1 MRRVRAE
8 MGSEAIILHTRKI
21 KQKGLK
27 GLFAKPLV
35 EVVAAVEERATLREN
50 HREQEDIQK
59 TLAFELRERQNK
71 VQREQQQKE
80 ISDLKAQMS
89 QLTDMM
95 QNVIISV
102 DQQRRS
108 QSQQGAELLQKV
120 QQNDPPKPAK
130 PIRHHYFERLIDQQ
144 VDSALVDQLQTAV
157 NDQTAGEQLSDDTI
171 KQNLQAAIRNL
182 LGEPYKIDQL
192 TSQRRICFFVG
203 PTGVGKTTTLA
214 KIAAKLALVDNKK
227 VGLVT
232 ADTYR
237 IAAVDQLKTYSEILS
252 IPIDVIY
259 DPKEMTSVLKKHQDK
274 DYILVDTAGRNHKD
288 TDLHRDLQQIL
299 EQVEQADVFL
309 VMSLTSSVQDI
320 ESILNSYAF
329 LQDYKLI
336 FTKLDEAATYGT
348 LLNAKVAS
356 DKALSYITNGQ
367 SVPDDILIAD
377 ANSVAELFLGDDHE
391 WSSDAITRTY

>member
-27 GLFAKPLV
+27 GLFGKPLV
-35 EVVAAVEERATLREN
+35 EVVAAVEERATLRES
-50 HREQEDIQK
+50 HKEQEDIQK
-59 TLAFELRERQNK
+59 SLARELRERQSK
-71 VQREQQQKE
+71 IQQEQQQRE

-89 QLTDMM
+89 QLTNMM
-95 QNVIISV
+95 QNVISSV

-120 QQNDPPKPAK
+120 QQNEPTKPN
-130 PIRHHYFERLIDQQ
+130 RHRYFEQLIDQQ

-157 NDQTAGEQLSDDTI
+157 DEQATGVPLSDDVVRE
-171 KQNLQAAIRNL
+171 NLKVAIRDL
-182 LGEPYKIDQL
+182 LGQPYKIDQL
-192 TSQRRICFFVG
+192 TGHRRICFFVG

-259 DPKEMTSVLKKHQDK
+259 DPNEMTNVLKKHQDK

-288 TDLHRDLQQIL
+288 ADLHRDLQQIL
-299 EQVEQADVFL
+299 EQVEEADVFL
-309 VMSLTSSVQDI
+309 VMSLTSSAQDI

-377 ANSVAELFLGDDHE
+377 ASSVAELFLGDDHE
-391 WSSDAITRTY
+391 WSSDATTRTH